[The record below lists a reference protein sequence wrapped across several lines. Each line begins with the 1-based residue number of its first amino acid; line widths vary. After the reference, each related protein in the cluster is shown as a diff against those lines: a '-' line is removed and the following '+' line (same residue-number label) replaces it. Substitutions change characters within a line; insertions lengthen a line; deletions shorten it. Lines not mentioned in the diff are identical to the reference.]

1 MSHYFSAFCTN
12 GHKISDL
19 LETPHYAY
27 KCCEKC
33 GKQIITTCP
42 SCNEPIRGRVKS
54 DFLLVAPEATVPA
67 YCRKC
72 GAPYPWTESALEA
85 MELVLKEDDRCTDVE
100 KAGLIEVLP
109 DLLDDTPKTKLAALR
124 FQKFTGKCGT
134 FVAESLRDL
143 IVQVGSAA
151 ALKLLGLG

>member
-1 MSHYFSAFCTN
+1 MSHYFSAICTN

-33 GKQIITTCP
+33 GKQIITACP

-54 DFLLVAPEATVPA
+54 DFLIVTPEATIPA

-72 GAPYPWTESALEA
+72 GAPYPWTKSALEA
-85 MELVLKEDDRCTDVE
+85 MELVLKEDDRCTD
-100 KAGLIEVLP
+100 KGR
-109 DLLDDTPKTKLAALR
+109 LDRSST
-124 FQKFTGKCGT
+124 
-134 FVAESLRDL
+134 
-143 IVQVGSAA
+143 
-151 ALKLLGLG
+151 